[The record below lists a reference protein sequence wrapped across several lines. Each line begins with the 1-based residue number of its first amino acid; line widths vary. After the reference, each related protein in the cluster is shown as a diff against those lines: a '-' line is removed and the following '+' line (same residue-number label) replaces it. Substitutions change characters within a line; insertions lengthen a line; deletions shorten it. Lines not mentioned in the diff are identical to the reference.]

1 MARYIMPLKDEQR
14 LPEGAPA
21 IAASFAEFQYQF
33 EAFTHDWSN
42 LVVAGSAALIP
53 SLPIREDVSPT
64 VSAAVERPEEYYY
77 ETIADASDI
86 DIFLYGIDNEENTV
100 TFIAP
105 RWPFRHIQVVL
116 RLYRSV
122 TKILT
127 GFDIDCACVAFDGRH
142 VYTTPRGATAI
153 STRTNTIDL
162 ARRSPSYEMRLFKY
176 RKQNFEVF
184 WESFDR
190 SRVDMD
196 LFKELREDRDLHP
209 KNVKGLG
216 RLILAEMVVSGR
228 RPYTDYLTSRALKK
242 LGDAQD
248 PEFTGPTVYTRL
260 EIPYTKRFTADRVRQ
275 FVARHSSIPFLFGT
289 LDEILKG
296 SGSAIPKEKEL
307 AGRLGFMK
315 DNPGRQMI
323 GSFYPLDEK
332 GWAEAAYDVWNHLS
346 DCEELS
352 SGSEET
358 EYRGSEEEDSE
369 EQEVEE
375 EDNEEEDSEK
385 QDSKGPENR
394 EATDSGVV
402 EYSNKADVHGR
413 EQ

>member
-1 MARYIMPLKDEQR
+1 
-14 LPEGAPA
+14 
-21 IAASFAEFQYQF
+21 
-33 EAFTHDWSN
+33 
-42 LVVAGSAALIP
+42 
-53 SLPIREDVSPT
+53 
-64 VSAAVERPEEYYY
+64 
-77 ETIADASDI
+77 
-86 DIFLYGIDNEENTV
+86 
-100 TFIAP
+100 
-105 RWPFRHIQVVL
+105 
-116 RLYRSV
+116 
-122 TKILT
+122 
-127 GFDIDCACVAFDGRH
+127 
-142 VYTTPRGATAI
+142 
-153 STRTNTIDL
+153 
-162 ARRSPSYEMRLFKY
+162 MRLFKY

-196 LFKELREDRDLHP
+196 YFKELREDRDLHP

-289 LDEILKG
+289 LNEILKG
-296 SGSAIPKEKEL
+296 SGSAKPEEKEL
-307 AGRLGFMK
+307 PGRLGFMK

-323 GSFYPLDEK
+323 GSFYPLDEQ
-332 GWAEAAYDVWNHLS
+332 GWAEAAYEVMDHLS

-352 SGSEET
+352 SGSEGT
-358 EYRGSEEEDSE
+358 EYRRSEEEDSEEEDSEEEEIEKKDSEEEDSEEEDSEEEDSE
-369 EQEVEE
+369 EQEIEE
-375 EDNEEEDSEK
+375 EDSEEEDSEK

-394 EATDSGVV
+394 EATDSSVV
-402 EYSNKADVHGR
+402 EHSNNTDVHRR